1 MDRAEAGARS
11 QGMEFRDRV
20 FVWIYRLDA
29 LTRSK
34 VEALS
39 RDLHRL
45 VGEAADVD
53 FDPAFRRVVEGQMLE
68 PADIEIAAELAI
80 DPF

>member
-1 MDRAEAGARS
+1 
-11 QGMEFRDRV
+11 
-20 FVWIYRLDA
+20 LDA